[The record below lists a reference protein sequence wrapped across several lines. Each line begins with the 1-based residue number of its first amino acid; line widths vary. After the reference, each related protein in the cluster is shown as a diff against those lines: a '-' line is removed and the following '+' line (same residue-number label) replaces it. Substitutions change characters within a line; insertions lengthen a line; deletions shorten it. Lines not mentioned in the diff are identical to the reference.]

1 MHAVAGEDRHMAID
15 LALRYLGLGR
25 AGLVTA
31 GRSTESARHRPR
43 TGSVLTSSVGIM
55 EDRRSWVY

>member
-1 MHAVAGEDRHMAID
+1 MAID